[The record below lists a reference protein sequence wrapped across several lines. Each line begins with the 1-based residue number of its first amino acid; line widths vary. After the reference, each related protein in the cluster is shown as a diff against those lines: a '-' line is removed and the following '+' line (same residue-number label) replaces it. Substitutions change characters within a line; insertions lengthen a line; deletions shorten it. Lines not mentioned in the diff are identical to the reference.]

1 MTTNTTI
8 MRTTLILSFLLLFFP
23 GFSHA
28 AVSCNDTYSK
38 DAAVPQGYGASYNV
52 FTSAKEQLVKT
63 ASCTDTRASITVGNG
78 DTALYVY
85 KEGYYWT
92 GSTWQKITFTGSSAL
107 VSNLWYTGSANAS
120 FPLGTGNSERYYVGY
135 TCQKVGDIWK
145 CGCSNTT
152 CATAAWQLQ
161 KVVKTG
167 DNNSGGPVCGN
178 SVCEAGE
185 TVNNCSQDCQTSGGN
200 TGAAYPVGNTFVLGL
215 YAINNDFTKAA
226 AAGWNVC
233 HTYSA
238 PPTTP
243 SYINTCKSAGM
254 MTMGR
259 LSKSTS
265 GSNSVPKSE
274 STIADEIASM
284 GGTNS
289 IAFWDLPEEQRY
301 WIPSE
306 MNIVT
311 QYSAWTRKYDPKK
324 LPNYMYIP
332 GHYGADDIAK
342 YVKYLDIVPASAY
355 AGYMGRPN
363 TYVRWSIERTFKGIA
378 DAGYRV
384 GKNYQ
389 GGEKTVMAILE
400 IFPAG
405 DSRMSP
411 TQSRHDFW
419 LSVASDV
426 KGILVYAYHYRNS
439 SVNLGNCMA
448 ALSDAADKFKGA
460 HLDRVM
466 IEGTT
471 NTSVNFTITSGPER
485 TAKLTPP
492 DGSGALDYP
501 SLKVLA
507 KTWNGSTYIIAVN
520 SNTSPVTANIT
531 GLPSGS
537 SATALFENRNVPV
550 NSGTITDTFIGLGF
564 HVYKL

>member
-1 MTTNTTI
+1 MSI
-8 MRTTLILSFLLLFFP
+8 
-23 GFSHA
+23 
-28 AVSCNDTYSK
+28 VS
-38 DAAVPQGYGASYNV
+38 
-52 FTSAKEQLVKT
+52 
-63 ASCTDTRASITVGNG
+63 
-78 DTALYVY
+78 
-85 KEGYYWT
+85 
-92 GSTWQKITFTGSSAL
+92 
-107 VSNLWYTGSANAS
+107 
-120 FPLGTGNSERYYVGY
+120 
-135 TCQKVGDIWK
+135 
-145 CGCSNTT
+145 
-152 CATAAWQLQ
+152 
-161 KVVKTG
+161 
-167 DNNSGGPVCGN
+167 
-178 SVCEAGE
+178 
-185 TVNNCSQDCQTSGGN
+185 
-200 TGAAYPVGNTFVLGL
+200 
-215 YAINNDFTKAA
+215 
-226 AAGWNVC
+226 
-233 HTYSA
+233 
-238 PPTTP
+238 
-243 SYINTCKSAGM
+243 
-254 MTMGR
+254 
-259 LSKSTS
+259 
-265 GSNSVPKSE
+265 
-274 STIADEIASM
+274 
-284 GGTNS
+284 
-289 IAFWDLPEEQRY
+289 
-301 WIPSE
+301 
-306 MNIVT
+306 

-332 GHYGADDIAK
+332 GHYGADDVEK

-355 AGYMGRPN
+355 AGYMNKPN

-378 DAGYRV
+378 DAGYRI

-439 SVNLGNCMA
+439 STNLGNCMA
-448 ALSDAADKFKGA
+448 ALSDAAEKFKGS

-471 NTSVNFTITSGPER
+471 NTSVNFTITSGPQR
-485 TAKLTPP
+485 TAQLTPP

-537 SATALFENRNVPV
+537 SATALFEDRNVPV
-550 NSGTITDTFIGLGF
+550 NSGVITDTFTGLGF